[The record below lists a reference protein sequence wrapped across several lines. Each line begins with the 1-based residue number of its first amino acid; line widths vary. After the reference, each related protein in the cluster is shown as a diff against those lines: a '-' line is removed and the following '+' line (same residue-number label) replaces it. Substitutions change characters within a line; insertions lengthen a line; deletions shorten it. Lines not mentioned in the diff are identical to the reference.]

1 MDVPDSLTL
10 RPQWITWRIVEDQK
24 RPNCRWQDRGNWCE
38 FHEVSDFEKI
48 GFVFTADDPLCGI
61 DLDDCIHEGGDWSD
75 WAIEIMERFAG
86 VAYAEIS
93 PSGTGVKLWTLG
105 KKRDGFKCTSGNG
118 VECYDR
124 GRWFAVTGKRV
135 DGYETIGDGQEPL
148 DWLCEKYLKVAVKE
162 SLPTAGPQVCFS
174 LTSLMDR
181 ARKYVSNAERPSE
194 GGRNNAAFRLAGHLY
209 AMVQPDGERLT
220 EMEILALVNGWN
232 HSLPN
237 PLGDR
242 EIEAVVASA
251 GKSGTPRQ
259 DKEPTLRVEQDLGV
273 DISKIINQQWATKQ
287 QELADED
294 NDTDEAFCEAM
305 VPESGLLRQVFDFY
319 CRTAY
324 RKSNV
329 MGLAVAVSLCE
340 TLFGRRICSQTDM
353 RTNDYNLI
361 LATTGSGKEACEA
374 TITKILDAADPN
386 GTHQLPPDIQSGNG
400 LMKAI
405 SVNPCGI
412 WVCDEFGKILQS
424 VLDKKGNQHIKNIG
438 THLLKVYSKSNG
450 VYGGAG
456 HSDGIRNRVR
466 EPHLVLLG
474 LSTGSTVFAA
484 VSSDQVS
491 DGLLGRIAFWP
502 VQDRPVPSR
511 NFEKVSPGEELVER
525 VKAWIAF
532 APGGN
537 LGAQFPR
544 AETIRFSAD
553 AEKRWD
559 VHGVQIDDRMRAE
572 SDARAAVWAR
582 VAARSMKLALVHR
595 AARLEVDPGSCA
607 FEFVQLEL
615 QDVNWGIKLSNWLA
629 RIACD
634 LIQENTV
641 DRGLDKAKMVLT
653 EATKYGPARSRDLLR
668 ACRSITAGDLAAAAV
683 ALGYLVEEIPTRS
696 KGNKAK
702 IYRRPDSVLAVPT
715 SVGKE
720 SQ

>member
-1 MDVPDSLTL
+1 MDVPDALTT
-10 RPQWITWRIVEDQK
+10 RPQWITWRIAEGQK
-24 RPNCRWQDRGNWCE
+24 RPNCRWQDPANWCE
-38 FHEVSDFEKI
+38 YSEVCDFEKI
-48 GFVFTADDPLCGI
+48 GIVFTANDPLCGI
-61 DLDDCIHEGGDWSD
+61 DLDDCINEGGDWSD
-75 WAIEIMERFAG
+75 WAIEIMDQFAG

-93 PSGTGVKLWTLG
+93 PSGTGVKLWTQAKKPEWAKCSNG
-105 KKRDGFKCTSGNG
+105 KG

-124 GRWFAVTGKRV
+124 DRWFTVTGRRV
-135 DGYETIGDGQEPL
+135 DGYSEIGNGQDAV
-148 DWLCEKYLKVAVKE
+148 DWLCEKHLKVEVKE
-162 SLPTAGPQVCFS
+162 SPAVPTQRVRFVSAA
-174 LTSLMDR
+174 LADR
-181 ARKYVSNAERPSE
+181 ARKYVENADRPSA
-194 GGRNNAAFRLAGHLY
+194 GGRNNTAFRLAGHLY

-220 EMEILALVNGWN
+220 QAEILELMNWWN
-232 HSLPN
+232 HHLPD
-237 PLGDR
+237 PLEPR
-242 EIEAVVASA
+242 EIEQVVASA

-259 DKEPTLRVEQDLGV
+259 DKEPTLRVAEDPEV
-273 DISKIINQQWATKQ
+273 DISKIINQQWANKQ
-287 QELADED
+287 QEQADED

-305 VPESGLLRQVFDFY
+305 VPESGLVRQVFDFY
-319 CRTAY
+319 CRMAY

-374 TITKILDAADPN
+374 TITKILDAADPT
-386 GTHQLPPDIQSGNG
+386 GSHQLPPDIQSGNG

-405 SVNPCGI
+405 SINPCGI
-412 WVCDEFGKILQS
+412 WVCDEFGKILQA

-484 VSSDQVS
+484 VSSDQVA

-502 VQDRPVPSR
+502 VQDRPAPSR
-511 NFEKVSPGEELVER
+511 RFEKVSPGDELVEK

-544 AETIRFSAD
+544 AETIRFSSD
-553 AEKRWD
+553 AEIRWD
-559 VHGVQIDDRMRAE
+559 EHGVQIDERMRSE

-634 LIQENTV
+634 LIQDNTV

-696 KGNKAK
+696 KGSKAK